1 MTSLVAVFIGG
12 GLGAL
17 SRFFLG
23 KIALNLY
30 DGLFPLGT
38 FFANLI
44 SCVVVALVVFIFSDA
59 KWINEQVK
67 LFLIVGFCGG
77 LSTFST
83 FSLETF
89 ELLKNGHFNWAI
101 LNLCISVLL
110 CLGVIYVVFKKGLV

>member
-1 MTSLVAVFIGG
+1 MTSFVAVFIGG

-17 SRFFLG
+17 SRFLLG

-30 DGLFPLGT
+30 DGVFPLGT

-59 KWINEQVK
+59 KWINEHVK

-101 LNLCISVLL
+101 LNLGISILL
-110 CLGVIYVVFKKGLV
+110 CLGIFFTVYKKGLF

>member
-17 SRFFLG
+17 IRFFLG

-30 DGLFPLGT
+30 DGVFPLGT

-44 SCVVVALVVFIFSDA
+44 SCIVVALVVFIFSDA

-110 CLGVIYVVFKKGLV
+110 CLGVIYAVFKKGLV

>member
-30 DGLFPLGT
+30 DGVFPLGT
-38 FFANLI
+38 LFANLI
-44 SCVVVALVVFIFSDA
+44 SCIVVALVVFIFSDA

-101 LNLCISVLL
+101 LNLSISILL
-110 CLGVIYVVFKKGLV
+110 CLAIIYTVYKKGLV

>member
-23 KIALNLY
+23 KIAFNLY
-30 DGLFPLGT
+30 DGVFPLGT

-44 SCVVVALVVFIFSDA
+44 SCIVVALVVFIFSDA

-101 LNLCISVLL
+101 LNLSISVLL
-110 CLGVIYVVFKKGLV
+110 CLGVIYTVYKKGLV